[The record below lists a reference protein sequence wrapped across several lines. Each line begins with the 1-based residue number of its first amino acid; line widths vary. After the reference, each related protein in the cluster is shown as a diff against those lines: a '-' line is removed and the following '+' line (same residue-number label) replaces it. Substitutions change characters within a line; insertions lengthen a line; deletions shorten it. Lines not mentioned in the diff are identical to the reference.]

1 MQTVTLKLNSGSY
14 DVIVGPGVLAESGYH
29 LKGLGFK
36 GKLVIITDAKV
47 RKLYADALKQTLL
60 ASGFEVTILN
70 GPDSEQEKSLET
82 AGRLYLELTDHHTER
97 STPVLALG
105 GGVIGDLAGFVAATY
120 ERGVPLIQIPTT
132 MLAQADSSLGGKT
145 AVNHGRLK
153 NRIGAF
159 YQPRLTIS
167 DTNTLKSL
175 TKEQLSDGLC
185 EIIKHGAIR
194 DADLF
199 AYIENNLDRIT
210 ACEDEALEAT
220 VSRSVKI
227 KAEVVEQ
234 DELDLGLRNILNY
247 GHTVGHAVET
257 VSDFQVSHGRAVAIG
272 MVAAAIISNRMGLLD
287 NSTATRLEGL
297 LARAGLL
304 EKVPELEADRLI
316 EAMHHDKKIVEGKI
330 KFVLLKA
337 IGEVFI
343 TDDVSLDLVKDVLS
357 ERL

>member
-1 MQTVTLKLNSGSY
+1 MKTVTLKLNSGSY
-14 DVIVGPGVLAESGYH
+14 DIIIGPGVLAESGYH

-36 GKLVIITDAKV
+36 GKLVIITDTTV
-47 RKLYADALKQTLL
+47 RKLYAEPLKQTLM
-60 ASGFEVTILN
+60 ASGFEVTILD
-70 GPDSEQEKSLET
+70 GPDSEDEKSLET

-120 ERGVPLIQIPTT
+120 ERGVPLVQVPTT
-132 MLAQADSSLGGKT
+132 LLSQADSSLGGKT
-145 AVNHGRLK
+145 AVNHGQLK

-175 TKEQLSDGLC
+175 TKKQLSDGLC

-199 AYIENNLDRIT
+199 TYIESNLDQIM
-210 ACEDEALEAT
+210 ACEDEFLET
-220 VSRSVKI
+220 IVSRSVKI

-257 VSDFQVSHGRAVAIG
+257 VSDFQVTHGQAVAIG
-272 MVAAAIISNRMGLLD
+272 MAVAAEISNRMGLLD
-287 NSTATRLEGL
+287 SGDVTRLREL
-297 LARAGLL
+297 LTRAGLL
-304 EKVPELEADRLI
+304 EKAPELEIDRLI
-316 EAMHHDKKIVEGKI
+316 ETMHHDKKIVEGKI

-337 IGEVFI
+337 IGEVI
-343 TDDVSLDLVKDVLS
+343 VTDDINLDLVKEILL
-357 ERL
+357 EKL

>member
-1 MQTVTLKLNSGSY
+1 MKTVTLKLNSGIY
-14 DVIVGPGVLAESGYH
+14 NIIIGPGGLAESGYH

-36 GKLVIITDAKV
+36 GKLVIVTDATV
-47 RKLYADALKQTLL
+47 RKLYADALKQTLM

-70 GPDSEQEKSLET
+70 GPDSEEEKSLET
-82 AGRLYLELTDHHTER
+82 AGRLYLELTDHHAER

-120 ERGVPLIQIPTT
+120 ERGVPLVQLPTT
-132 MLAQADSSLGGKT
+132 LLAQADSSLGGKT

-175 TKEQLSDGLC
+175 SREQLSDGLC

-199 AYIENNLDRIT
+199 AYIENNLDQIVAR
-210 ACEDEALEAT
+210 EDEALET
-220 VSRSVKI
+220 IVHRSVQI

-257 VSDFQVSHGRAVAIG
+257 VSDFQVSHGRAVASG
-272 MVAAAIISNRMGLLD
+272 MVAAARISDRMELVGD
-287 NSTATRLEGL
+287 SVVARLEAL
-297 LARAGLL
+297 LTRAGLL
-304 EKVPELEADRLI
+304 ETAPELEADRLI
-316 EAMHHDKKIVEGKI
+316 EAMQHDKKTVGGKI
-330 KFVLLKA
+330 KFVLLKE
-337 IGEVFI
+337 IGEVVV

-357 ERL
+357 EKP

>member
-1 MQTVTLKLNSGSY
+1 MKTVTLQLNGGSY
-14 DVIVGPGVLAESGYH
+14 DVIIGPGLIAESGYH
-29 LKGLGFK
+29 LKLLGFK
-36 GKLVIITDAKV
+36 GKLTIITDATV
-47 RKLYADALKQTLL
+47 RNLYANALKQTLM
-60 ASGFEVTILN
+60 ASGFEVTILG
-70 GPDSEQEKSLET
+70 GPDSEEEKSLET
-82 AGRLYLELTDHHTER
+82 AGRLYFELTDYHAER

-105 GGVIGDLAGFVAATY
+105 GGVIGDLAGFIAATY

-132 MLAQADSSLGGKT
+132 LLAQADSSLGGKT

-175 TKEQLSDGLC
+175 TSEQLSEGLC

-199 AYIENNLDRIT
+199 AYIESNLDRIM
-210 ACEDEALEAT
+210 ACDDEALET
-220 VSRSVKI
+220 IVSRSVGI
-227 KAEVVEQ
+227 KAEVVEK

-272 MVAAAIISNRMGLLD
+272 MVAAAGISNRMGLLD
-287 NSTATRLEGL
+287 DSAVARLKEL
-297 LARAGLL
+297 LTQTGLL
-304 EKVPELEADRLI
+304 EKAPALETDRLI
-316 EAMHHDKKIVEGKI
+316 EAMHHDKKIVGGRLRFI
-330 KFVLLKA
+330 LLKA
-337 IGEVFI
+337 IGEVTV
-343 TDDVSLDLVKDVLS
+343 TDDVNLELVKDVLL
-357 ERL
+357 EKL